1 MATVRQILDGKGHEV
16 YTVRPEA
23 TVFEALEKMAEHNV
37 GALPV
42 VDASGR
48 LVGIFSERDYARKVI
63 LRGKASKDVPV
74 SEIMST
80 HVLYVTPETTDWQC
94 MALMTDKRVR
104 HLPVMEE
111 GRLVGFVSIGD
122 VVKSIMDEQRFQIE
136 QLEQYIA
143 SGGN

>member
-1 MATVRQILDGKGHEV
+1 MATVRQMLDKKGHEV
-16 YTVRPEA
+16 YTVAPDV
-23 TVFEALEKMAEHNV
+23 TVFEALEKMAEYNV

-48 LVGIFSERDYARKVI
+48 IVGLFSERDYARKVI
-63 LRGKASKDVPV
+63 LQGKASKDIPV

-80 HVLYVTPETTDWQC
+80 HVLYVTPGTTAWQC

-104 HLPVMEE
+104 HLPVLEE

-122 VVKSIMDEQRFQIE
+122 VVKSIMDEQKFHIE
-136 QLEQYIA
+136 QLERYIQ
-143 SGGN
+143 SGMS

>member
-23 TVFEALEKMAEHNV
+23 TVFEALEKMAEYNV

-122 VVKSIMDEQRFQIE
+122 VVKSIMNEQRFQIE